1 MKQLVNDYIAE
12 FIKNE
17 KKLTFNDF
25 LKYFYFS
32 FDEKIK
38 KEKKEIIK
46 NKYIKMR
53 KSILQ
58 YILSNKILINNIIK
72 KKITNKK

>member
-1 MKQLVNDYIAE
+1 MNQLVNDYIIE

-17 KKLTFNDF
+17 KGITFNDF
-25 LKYFYFS
+25 MKYFYFS

-38 KEKKEIIK
+38 NEKKKLLK

-53 KSILQ
+53 RSILQ
-58 YILSNKILINNIIK
+58 YILSNKVLINNRIK
-72 KKITNKK
+72 QRSISK

>member
-12 FIKNE
+12 FIKTE

-72 KKITNKK
+72 KQITNKK

>member
-1 MKQLVNDYIAE
+1 MKQLENDYIAE

>member
-17 KKLTFNDF
+17 KKLTFGDF

>member
-1 MKQLVNDYIAE
+1 MKQLVNEYISE

-17 KKLTFNDF
+17 KGITFNDF
-25 LKYFYFS
+25 MKYFYFS

-38 KEKKEIIK
+38 NEKKKLLK

-53 KSILQ
+53 RSILQ
-58 YILSNKILINNIIK
+58 YILSKKVLINNRIK
-72 KKITNKK
+72 QRSISK